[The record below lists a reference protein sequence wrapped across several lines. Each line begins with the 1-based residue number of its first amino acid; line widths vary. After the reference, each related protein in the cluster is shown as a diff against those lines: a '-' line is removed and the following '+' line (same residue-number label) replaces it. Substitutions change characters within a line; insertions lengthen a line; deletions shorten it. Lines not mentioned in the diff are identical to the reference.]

1 MKEKLLTIIN
11 HYGAMTQLK
20 YLQTEIFE
28 FNQAV
33 IEHQY
38 NENKSYEIIEAHLKE
53 HIKEELADIMVMLF
67 QFKEYFKLNND
78 EITEIMN
85 YKINRQLER
94 IENDR

>member
-11 HYGAMTQLK
+11 HYGVMPQLK

-38 NENKSYEIIEAHLKE
+38 DENKSYEIIEAHLKE
-53 HIKEELADIMVMLF
+53 HIKEELADIMVILF